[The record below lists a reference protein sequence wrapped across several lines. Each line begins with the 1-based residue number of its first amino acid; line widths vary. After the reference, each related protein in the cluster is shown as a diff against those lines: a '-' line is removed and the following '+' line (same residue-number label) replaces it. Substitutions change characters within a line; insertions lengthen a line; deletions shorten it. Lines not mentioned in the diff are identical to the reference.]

1 MHFSLYIAKRY
12 LYSKSSTNAINFITY
27 IALTGIVLGS
37 ASLFVV
43 LSGFAGL
50 KDFTLAFS
58 SLVDP
63 DLKVEPATGKSLVL
77 TEAQEQ
83 ALDSLPEVAV
93 YSKIIEEQVIVTFD
107 DKNYP
112 AKIKAV
118 DEAYGKIIAVDSI
131 VTLGNWF
138 QQGTKQIVTG
148 WGISA
153 NLSFGVLDYG
163 KRVTLAVPRP
173 GKGQISSVKE
183 AFVLVNVLNVG
194 IFDINETLN
203 DTYVYAPLFVGRQ
216 LLNYDEN
223 QYSALEIKLREGAS
237 ETAVRQKLE
246 TLFGDSITVKNKAQ
260 LNDAI
265 YKMLNTENLA
275 VYLIFTLVL
284 IVAMF
289 NLIGSLIMMIL
300 DKRQTLQTLFNLG
313 ATTKSIRR
321 IFFYQGVLM
330 SVLGGLAGLVIG
342 WVVVSLQQAYQLV
355 MITPSFAYPT
365 AVKVENFILVF
376 LTISVFGIVASK
388 IASLRISKT
397 LVETA

>member
-1 MHFSLYIAKRY
+1 
-12 LYSKSSTNAINFITY
+12 YSKSSTNAINFITY

-342 WVVVSLQQAYQLV
+342 WVVVSL
-355 MITPSFAYPT
+355 
-365 AVKVENFILVF
+365 
-376 LTISVFGIVASK
+376 
-388 IASLRISKT
+388 
-397 LVETA
+397 